1 LPDPAGDDASCDDV
15 AVPDLGLTHVALSVR
30 DSDRSADFYA
40 RFADMRVVHRRP
52 ARHGQ
57 GDVVWLTD
65 GTRPFVIV
73 LVPQDQV
80 QGKLGGQSTHLGV
93 GVGSRDEVDARL
105 ARASVEGLETLGPI
119 DSGPPVGYWG
129 TIDDPDG
136 HTLEL
141 AYGQEVGLTLAE
153 EAR

>member
-1 LPDPAGDDASCDDV
+1 
-15 AVPDLGLTHVALSVR
+15 
-30 DSDRSADFYA
+30 
-40 RFADMRVVHRRP
+40 
-52 ARHGQ
+52 
-57 GDVVWLTD
+57 VWLTD
-65 GTRPFVIV
+65 GTRPFIIV

-105 ARASVEGLETLGPI
+105 ARASGEGLKTLGPF

-153 EAR
+153 ESH